1 MPTQLNGLMVAIG
14 IALLASAA
22 GSAPAFAAQAQA
34 SDPAPAVALPPP
46 SMDDPGQ
53 PPADAPTANSDDARN
68 DTHPPLPPES
78 GSNEHLG
85 SMSDANTPVDNAD
98 VANAPYTSTDPT
110 PPKPSLT
117 KSADKSERTL
127 TPAEARLVG
136 DRSNVTVHVEDNGDR
151 IEEYRNGG
159 QLTRVKVTPA
169 KGASYEILDSNG
181 DGRLDQKDAPGGV
194 QPVGWTLF
202 KWH

>member
-1 MPTQLNGLMVAIG
+1 MRVQLNGLMVAIG
-14 IALLASAA
+14 ICLIAA
-22 GSAPAFAAQAQA
+22 GAGFAPAFAAAA
-34 SDPAPAVALPPP
+34 STGDPAPAVALPPP

-53 PPADAPTANSDDARN
+53 PPADATTAKDNAARN
-68 DTHPPLPPES
+68 EAPPALPPES

-85 SMSDANTPVDNAD
+85 SMSEADTPAD
-98 VANAPYTSTDPT
+98 TAAVANAPYTSTDPT
-110 PPKPSLT
+110 PAKPSLT
-117 KSADKSERTL
+117 ESANKSTRTL
-127 TPAEARLVG
+127 TAAEARLVG
-136 DRSNVTVHVEDNGDR
+136 EHTTVNVRVEDNGDR
-151 IEEYRNGG
+151 IEEFRNGG

-169 KGASYEILDSNG
+169 KGPSYEILDSNG